1 MSGTLDGRVAL
12 VTGATSGIGE
22 ATAIAAAEAGARVM
36 LTGRDGGKASAV
48 LRRIEETGGAGD
60 VILGDVALSSFCDEA
75 VARTMSTYGRLDVL
89 ANIAGTMWRGDALDT
104 DDEAW
109 RRVMA
114 TNVDG
119 AFFMARAAIR
129 TMKETGGGAIIN
141 LASTVGLVGTAG
153 MPAYCASK
161 GAVVNLTRALA
172 LDHATDG
179 IRVNAVCPGAVDT
192 PMLVSGHRGAGN
204 SPDEVLERN
213 RAGIPQG
220 RIPKPEEIARLIIFL
235 ACDDSLHITGAAIS
249 IDGGYTAR

>member
-1 MSGTLDGRVAL
+1 MSGALDGRVAL

-22 ATAIAAAEAGARVM
+22 ATAVAIAAAGARVM
-36 LTGRDGGKASAV
+36 LTGRDGGRASAV
-48 LRRIEETGGAGD
+48 VRRIEETGGAGD
-60 VILGDVALSSFCDEA
+60 IILGDLTKSSFCDEA
-75 VARTMSTYGRLDVL
+75 VARVVSAWGRLDVL
-89 ANIAGTMWRGDALDT
+89 ANIAGVMWRGDALDT

-109 RRVMA
+109 RRIMA
-114 TNVDG
+114 TNLDG

-129 TMKETGGGAIIN
+129 AMKETGGGAIIN
-141 LASTVGLVGTAG
+141 LASTVGLVGTPG

-161 GAVVNLTRALA
+161 AALVNLTRALA

-204 SPDEVLERN
+204 APDEVLERN
-213 RAGIPQG
+213 RAEIPQG
-220 RIPKPEEIARLIIFL
+220 RIPKPEEVARLIIFL
-235 ACDDSLHITGAAIS
+235 ASDDSLHITGAAMS

>member
-22 ATAIAAAEAGARVM
+22 ATAIAAAAAGARVM
-36 LTGRDGGKASAV
+36 LTGRDADKASAV
-48 LRRIEETGGAGD
+48 LRRIEEAGGTGA
-60 VILGDVALSSFCDEA
+60 VILGDVARSSFCDEA

-114 TNVDG
+114 TNLDG
-119 AFFMARAAIR
+119 TFFMARAAIR
-129 TMKETGGGAIIN
+129 TMKGTGGAIIN
-141 LASTVGLVGTAG
+141 LASTVGLVGTSG

-192 PMLVSGHRGAGN
+192 PMLVSGHSGAGN

-213 RAGIPQG
+213 RTGIPQG
-220 RIPKPEEIARLIIFL
+220 RIPMPEEIARLIIFL
-235 ACDDSLHITGAAIS
+235 ASDDSLHITGAAIS

>member
-1 MSGTLDGRVAL
+1 MSGTLEGRVAL

-22 ATAIAAAEAGARVM
+22 ATAVAAAAAGARVI
-36 LTGRDGGKASAV
+36 LTGRNGGKASAV
-48 LRRIEETGGAGD
+48 LRRIEEAGGSGD

-89 ANIAGTMWRGDALDT
+89 ANVAGTMWRGDALDT

-109 RRVMA
+109 HQVMA
-114 TNVDG
+114 TNLDG
-119 AFFMARAAIR
+119 TFFMARAAIR

-141 LASTVGLVGTAG
+141 LASTVGLVGTPG

-192 PMLVSGHRGAGN
+192 PMLVSGHRGAGS
-204 SPDEVLERN
+204 SPNEVLERN
-213 RAGIPQG
+213 RTGIPQG

-235 ACDDSLHITGAAIS
+235 ASDDSLHITGAAIS

>member
-1 MSGTLDGRVAL
+1 MSGALDGRVAL

-22 ATAIAAAEAGARVM
+22 ATAVAAAAAGARVM
-36 LTGRDGGKASAV
+36 LTGRDGAKASAV
-48 LRRIEETGGAGD
+48 LRRIEETGGTGA
-60 VILGDVALSSFCDEA
+60 VILGDVALSSFCEDA
-75 VARTMSTYGRLDVL
+75 VARTVSTYGRLDVL

-104 DDEAW
+104 SDEAW

-114 TNVDG
+114 TNLDG
-119 AFFMARAAIR
+119 TFFMARAAIR
-129 TMKETGGGAIIN
+129 TMQGNGGGAIIN
-141 LASTVGLVGTAG
+141 LASTVGLVGTPG

-172 LDHATDG
+172 LDHASDG

-192 PMLVSGHRGAGN
+192 PMLVSGHRGAGS
-204 SPDEVLERN
+204 SPEEVLARS

-220 RIPKPEEIARLIIFL
+220 RIPMPEEVARLIIFL
-235 ACDDSLHITGAAIS
+235 ATDDSLHITGAAIS

>member
-22 ATAIAAAEAGARVM
+22 ATAIAAAAAGARVM

-48 LRRIEETGGAGD
+48 LRRIEETGGTGD

-114 TNVDG
+114 TNLDG

-129 TMKETGGGAIIN
+129 TMKEAGGGAIIN
-141 LASTVGLVGTAG
+141 LASTVGLVGTPG

-204 SPDEVLERN
+204 SPDEVLDRN

-235 ACDDSLHITGAAIS
+235 ASDDSLHITGAAIS

>member
-22 ATAIAAAEAGARVM
+22 ATAIAAAAAGAKVM
-36 LTGRDGGKASAV
+36 LTGRDCGKASAV
-48 LRRIEETGGAGD
+48 LRRIEETGGTGD
-60 VILGDVALSSFCDEA
+60 VILGDVAQSSFCDEA

-114 TNVDG
+114 TNLDG

-129 TMKETGGGAIIN
+129 TMKEAGGGAIIN
-141 LASTVGLVGTAG
+141 LASTVGLVGTPG

-204 SPDEVLERN
+204 SPDEVLDRN

-235 ACDDSLHITGAAIS
+235 ASDDSLHITGTAIS

>member
-48 LRRIEETGGAGD
+48 LRRIEETGSAGD

-89 ANIAGTMWRGDALDT
+89 ANIAGTMWRGDALET

-114 TNVDG
+114 TNLDG

-129 TMKETGGGAIIN
+129 TMKEAGGGAIIN

-213 RAGIPQG
+213 REGIPQG

-235 ACDDSLHITGAAIS
+235 ASDDSLHITGAAIS

>member
-1 MSGTLDGRVAL
+1 MSVLDGKVAL

-22 ATAIAAAEAGARVM
+22 ATAIAAATAGARVM

-48 LRRIEETGGAGD
+48 LRRIEETGGLGA

-75 VARTMSTYGRLDVL
+75 VARTVSTYGRLDVL
-89 ANIAGTMWRGDALDT
+89 ANIAGIMWRGDALGTSDQV
-104 DDEAW
+104 W

-114 TNVDG
+114 TNLDG
-119 AFFMARAAIR
+119 TFFMARAAIR
-129 TMKETGGGAIIN
+129 AMQENGGGAVIN
-141 LASTVGLVGTAG
+141 QASTVGLVGTPG

-172 LDHATDG
+172 LDHAADG

-192 PMLVSGHRGAGN
+192 PMLVSGHSGTGN
-204 SPDEVLERN
+204 SPEEVLARN
-213 RAGIPQG
+213 RAEIPQG
-220 RIPKPEEIARLIIFL
+220 RIPTPEEIARLIIFL
-235 ACDDSLHITGAAIS
+235 ASDESRHITGAAIP

>member
-1 MSGTLDGRVAL
+1 MSVLDGKVAL

-22 ATAIAAAEAGARVM
+22 ATAIAAATAGARVM

-48 LRRIEETGGAGD
+48 LRRIEETGGLGA

-75 VARTMSTYGRLDVL
+75 VARTVSTYGRLDVL
-89 ANIAGTMWRGDALDT
+89 ANIAGIMWRGDALDT
-104 DDEAW
+104 SDQVW

-114 TNVDG
+114 TNLDG
-119 AFFMARAAIR
+119 TFFMARAAIR
-129 TMKETGGGAIIN
+129 AMQENGGGAVIN
-141 LASTVGLVGTAG
+141 QASTVGLVGTPG

-172 LDHATDG
+172 LDHAADG

-192 PMLVSGHRGAGN
+192 PMLVSGHSGTGN
-204 SPDEVLERN
+204 SPEEVLARN
-213 RAGIPQG
+213 RAEIPQG
-220 RIPKPEEIARLIIFL
+220 RIPTPEEIARLIIFL
-235 ACDDSLHITGAAIS
+235 ASDESRHITGAAIP

>member
-1 MSGTLDGRVAL
+1 MSVLDGKVAL

-22 ATAIAAAEAGARVM
+22 ATAIAAATAGARVM

-48 LRRIEETGGAGD
+48 LRRIEETGGLGA

-75 VARTMSTYGRLDVL
+75 VARTVSTYGRLDVL
-89 ANIAGTMWRGDALDT
+89 ANIAGIMWRGDALDT
-104 DDEAW
+104 SDQVW

-114 TNVDG
+114 TNLDG
-119 AFFMARAAIR
+119 TFFMARAAIR
-129 TMKETGGGAIIN
+129 AMQENGGGAVIN
-141 LASTVGLVGTAG
+141 QASTVGLVGTPG

-172 LDHATDG
+172 LDHAADG

-192 PMLVSGHRGAGN
+192 PMLVSGHSGTDN
-204 SPDEVLERN
+204 SPEEVLARN
-213 RAGIPQG
+213 RAEIPQG
-220 RIPKPEEIARLIIFL
+220 RIPTPEEIARLIIFL
-235 ACDDSLHITGAAIS
+235 ASDESRHITGAAIP

>member
-1 MSGTLDGRVAL
+1 MSGMLDGRVAL

-22 ATAIAAAEAGARVM
+22 ATAIAAAAAGARVM

-48 LRRIEETGGAGD
+48 LRRIEETGGTGD

-75 VARTMSTYGRLDVL
+75 VGRTMSTYGRLDVL
-89 ANIAGTMWRGDALDT
+89 ANIAGTMWRGDALAT

-114 TNVDG
+114 TNLDG
-119 AFFMARAAIR
+119 TFFMARAAIR
-129 TMKETGGGAIIN
+129 TMKETGGGAIVN
-141 LASTVGLVGTAG
+141 LASTVGLVGTPG

-235 ACDDSLHITGAAIS
+235 ASDDGLHITGAAIS